1 MSNAICPMP
10 LAEIIR
16 DVTGRKEE
24 TNPVKKL
31 YREAFKADIGRWISA
46 CAVIGLSAGL
56 LSKHP
61 GQEMLAASA
70 FNLAVA
76 SLHFFM
82 LKVPVRPSG
91 STDPRPPIW
100 YMIILAASTVLW
112 LAAFIVIFVFR
123 NPSQHNDSGIEKRRA
138 GFLDDVGTGTVAMVE
153 NLSIACGCF
162 GICAFLFCVYQWSVV
177 HRLLTTRFKK
187 SEMREAYRKKNKT
200 GTEKHEKN
208 GTEV

>member
-1 MSNAICPMP
+1 MSNAMCPMP

-16 DVTGRKEE
+16 DVSGRKGE
-24 TNPVKKL
+24 TNPIKKL

-46 CAVIGLSAGL
+46 CAVIGLTAGL

-61 GQEMLAASA
+61 GQDRLAASA

-82 LKVPVRPSG
+82 FKVPVRPSD

-100 YMIILAASTVLW
+100 YMVILAVSTVLW

-123 NPSQHNDSGIEKRRA
+123 NPSQHDDSGVEKRRA

-187 SEMREAYRKKNKT
+187 SEIREAYRKKNKT
-200 GTEKHEKN
+200 EPEKHEKN
-208 GTEV
+208 RTEV

>member
-31 YREAFKADIGRWISA
+31 YREASKADIGRWISA
-46 CAVIGLSAGL
+46 CAVIGLAAGL

-70 FNLAVA
+70 FNLAVG

-82 LKVPVRPSG
+82 LKVPVRPRG

-100 YMIILAASTVLW
+100 YMVVLAASTVLW

-123 NPSQHNDSGIEKRRA
+123 NPSEHDDSGLEKRRT
-138 GFLDDVGTGTVAMVE
+138 GFVNDVGTGTVAMVE

-177 HRLLTTRFKK
+177 HRLLTTRFRK
-187 SEMREAYRKKNKT
+187 SEMREAYGKKTKKEP
-200 GTEKHEKN
+200 EKHEQI
-208 GTEV
+208 GAEV